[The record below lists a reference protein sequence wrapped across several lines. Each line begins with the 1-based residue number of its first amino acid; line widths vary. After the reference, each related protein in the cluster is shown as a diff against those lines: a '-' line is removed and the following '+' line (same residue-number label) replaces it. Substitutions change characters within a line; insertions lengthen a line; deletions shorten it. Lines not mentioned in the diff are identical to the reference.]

1 MNVTINGEA
10 ADITTESEK
19 TLGDFLTGMELWL
32 EGAGHRLR
40 GLCLDGEDIDADTL
54 AGTME
59 RDLREIKN
67 IALKTA
73 SWPELAA
80 EAVFYTLED
89 ITARENASA
98 GDKDLIRRSWKESPA
113 ARFLEEQ
120 IPDIFTAAEGALT
133 GEGLAPAE
141 AKRLMEERL
150 RELEDPRAELGSI
163 EPLVT
168 AIAARLE
175 DLPLDIQTG
184 KDGRAAETVQLFS
197 HVAEKLF
204 RLLYSLK
211 SGGFAADTWTI
222 QSLSMNDFI
231 EEFNIALRELTAA
244 YEAKDAV
251 LVGDLA
257 EYELAPRLVSLYR
270 TLKEPVITEE

>member
-1 MNVTINGEA
+1 MNVTINGKA

-19 TLGDFLTGMELWL
+19 TLGDFLTGIELWF

-40 GLCLDGEDIDADTL
+40 GLCLDGEDIGADIL
-54 AGTME
+54 PGALE
-59 RDLREIKN
+59 RNLREIKT

-80 EAVFYTLED
+80 EAMLYSLED
-89 ITARENASA
+89 MSAWGMASFE
-98 GDKDLIRRSWKESPA
+98 DKDRILRSWRESPA
-113 ARFLEEQ
+113 ARFLAEQ
-120 IPDIFTAAEGALT
+120 IPDIFTGVEGVLT
-133 GEGLAPAE
+133 GEGIAPAE
-141 AKRLMEERL
+141 AKGLIEERL
-150 RELEDPRAELGSI
+150 RELEDPLAELGSI
-163 EPLVT
+163 GSLVT

-197 HVAEKLF
+197 HIAEKIF
-204 RLLYSLK
+204 RLLHSLK
-211 SGGFAADTWTI
+211 SNGFTI
-222 QSLSMNDFI
+222 DGLTVQSLPMHDFI
-231 EEFNIALRELTAA
+231 EEFNIALKELTAA

-270 TLKEPVITEE
+270 TLKEPVITEV